1 MPLSANRSDLG
12 DSNFSGCEI
21 ANHGGDVRTA
31 LLKAKKIGFDF
42 IACPLQNSNP
52 FYKSR
57 RYSCEDEDTSGGCEL
72 TTEGEEKEEEVARP
86 NDFQLSA
93 ESWSTQVVGIC
104 AFGCPSDYY
113 EYFYKSGRRGRDGF
127 DDDKER
133 RDEVK
138 FGSCERMRRQL
149 EEDLSF
155 ASHLNL
161 HAVII
166 RTYRPRFDDDRRRAG
181 ETFGRREL
189 LSPESRN
196 AEELINEFREHALMK
211 CASVV
216 NAHLED
222 SMVNSTRVWL
232 EFDSVD
238 DASYAIWQKFRAAC
252 NGHENLGIC
261 IRNAG
266 VYEPDISGF
275 DRPFSRPIPGD
286 RAEIAARREREKIA
300 LDVAGTF
307 GKTCVTRMKPRD
319 DATWDYSKWF
329 AEPVKCVCVDM
340 LCFTLNRYEYS
351 VLPRKMQ
358 EFLSECFKRDIQIIL
373 ASESEY
379 VYNANVDRDTP
390 VEDIRF
396 HESTRGND
404 SYYSIDWDTENHPM
418 KDYLRYVAKKVFE
431 NVTPLSE
438 QEVIERDYRDKV
450 QAPLQ
455 PLADNLE
462 SATYEVFEKDNSKYD
477 AYEDAIELALLD
489 IKETLNDTIRVAVVG
504 AGRGPLVKATINAA
518 VKASVSNRLKVYVVE
533 KNPNAV
539 HTLRH
544 RAKSENWAAVDAEIF
559 HSDGRTWEAPEK
571 CDILVSE
578 LLGSFG
584 DNELSPE
591 CLDGAQR
598 CLKPDTG
605 ISIPQEYTSYLA
617 PMTGA
622 AVHQACSSTVSRDL
636 DLKAKETP
644 HVVKLYR
651 HHLLDEAQ
659 KVFTFKHPRRIS
671 SKEKTRAHS
680 PNDRHAVITFTVK
693 EKCATLHGFA
703 GYFDALLYESPLT
716 KKSVNC
722 SIHLPTHTR
731 NKDTNELM
739 FSWFPIFFP
748 IDVPIDMRRSSNK
761 DDQTD
766 SSPHEIIL
774 RVWRRVSSSAVW
786 YEWQCECG
794 CQSTRVFNANGR
806 SSKVGLY

>member
-1 MPLSANRSDLG
+1 MPLSANRTDLG

-21 ANHGGDVRTA
+21 AEHGGDIKTA
-31 LLKAKKIGFDF
+31 LSKAKRIGFDF
-42 IACPLQNSNP
+42 ITCPLRNESLFYARQKKEDVESASEEEEDNSDEEMRD
-52 FYKSR
+52 KSR
-57 RYSCEDEDTSGGCEL
+57 NETSNKDTTNTSNQPM
-72 TTEGEEKEEEVARP
+72 TVMSMRP
-86 NDFQLSA
+86 SDFQLSSD
-93 ESWSTQVVGIC
+93 SWSSQVVGVC
-104 AFGCPSDYY
+104 SFGCPSDYW
-113 EYFYKSGRRGRDGF
+113 EIFRDGHG
-127 DDDKER
+127 DCNRMCR
-133 RDEVK
+133 R
-138 FGSCERMRRQL
+138 L

-166 RTYRPRFDDDRRRAG
+166 RTQVPTFDDESGSLSKR
-181 ETFGRREL
+181 FSQCL
-189 LSPESRN
+189 LS
-196 AEELINEFREHALMK
+196 EEQLCILRERALLK
-211 CASVV
+211 CARVV
-216 NAHLED
+216 NAHLQD

-238 DASYAIWQKFRAAC
+238 DDSYTMWQKFRAAC

-266 VYEPDISGF
+266 AYKPAFNGNASNQNCDYLARHGGF
-275 DRPFSRPIPGD
+275 
-286 RAEIAARREREKIA
+286 
-300 LDVAGTF
+300 V
-307 GKTCVTRMKPRD
+307 GKSCTYDMKPRED
-319 DATWDYSKWF
+319 WDWDYSKWF
-329 AEPVKCVCVDM
+329 AEPIKCACVDTF
-340 LCFTLNRYEYS
+340 CFMSNKHGYP
-351 VLPRKMQ
+351 VLPKKMQ
-358 EFLSECFKRDIQIIL
+358 MFLSDCLKRDIQVVL
-373 ASESEY
+373 ASGHEY
-379 VYNANVDRDTP
+379 TLNANVDRDTP
-390 VEDIRF
+390 IEDIQF
-396 HESTRGND
+396 HENVRGTNNSLSPPDWST
-404 SYYSIDWDTENHPM
+404 EKHPLRE
-418 KDYLRYVAKKVFE
+418 YLRYIAHLFE
-431 NVTPLSE
+431 NVPPLSE

-462 SATYEVFEKDNSKYD
+462 SATYEVFEKDDSKYD
-477 AYEDAIELALLD
+477 AYEDALELALLD
-489 IKETLNDTIRVAVVG
+489 IKSIVSDTIRVAVVG

-518 VKASVSNRLKVYVVE
+518 VKASVSNRLKVYAVE

-544 RAKSENWAAVDAEIF
+544 RAQSENWAAVNAEIF
-559 HSDGRTWEAPEK
+559 HGDGRVWEAPEK

-598 CLKPDTG
+598 CLKQKTG
-605 ISIPQEYTSYLA
+605 ICIPQQYTSYLA

-622 AVHQACSSTVSRDL
+622 AVHQACSSTVSRDS

-651 HHLLDEAQ
+651 HHLLDAAREA
-659 KVFTFKHPRRIS
+659 FTFKHPRWVSLR
-671 SKEKTRAHS
+671 EE
-680 PNDRHAVITFTVK
+680 VK
-693 EKCATLHGFA
+693 EFSSNERYTSIAFTSRDKCSTLHGFA
-703 GYFDALLYESPLT
+703 GYFDALLYESPSA

-748 IDVPIDMRRSSNK
+748 IDVPIDMRS
-761 DDQTD
+761 DD
-766 SSPHEIIL
+766 PNCAHEIIL
-774 RVWRRVSSSAVW
+774 RMWRCVSSSAVW

-794 CQSTRVFNANGR
+794 GQTTRVHNPKGR
-806 SSKVGLY
+806 SSKVGLH